1 MLRFVVTVV
10 AFVSFERLSVMGLK
24 DLLPLSQSV
33 FIFSIYFVEHC
44 NYEQIVS

>member
-10 AFVSFERLSVMGLK
+10 EFVSFERLSVMGLK

-33 FIFSIYFVEHC
+33 FIFILYFVEHC